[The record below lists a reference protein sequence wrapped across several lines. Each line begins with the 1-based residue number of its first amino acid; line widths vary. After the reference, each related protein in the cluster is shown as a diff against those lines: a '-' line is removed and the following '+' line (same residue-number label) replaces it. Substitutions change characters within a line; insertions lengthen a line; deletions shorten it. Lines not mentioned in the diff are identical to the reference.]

1 MACQTSGKPGTDV
14 INQVFDEGDIM
25 ENETVITCPFCPD
38 AFLVFDADVD
48 AFVCPECG
56 IDIRL
61 CFDGDD

>member
-1 MACQTSGKPGTDV
+1 MKK
-14 INQVFDEGDIM
+14 
-25 ENETVITCPFCPD
+25 ETKITCPFCPNV
-38 AFLVFDADVD
+38 LMEFDTDVD